1 MRISTSKLGRI
12 FLVRNFLGEC
22 LSKSMHMYRVCRCFS
37 GSAFLNFVQNTI
49 VFVLTLA
56 YDVRIRSPN

>member
-22 LSKSMHMYRVCRCFS
+22 LSKSMYRVCRCFS
-37 GSAFLNFVQNTI
+37 GSAFFNFVQNTI

-56 YDVRIRSPN
+56 CDVRIRSPN